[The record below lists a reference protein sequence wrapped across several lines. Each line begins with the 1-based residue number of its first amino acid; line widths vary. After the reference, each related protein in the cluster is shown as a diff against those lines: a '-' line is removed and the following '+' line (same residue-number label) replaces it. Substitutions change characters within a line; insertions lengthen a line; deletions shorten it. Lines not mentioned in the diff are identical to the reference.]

1 MARRKSSRRKK
12 PSGRSEPL
20 VTYVVE
26 DGETPPGWWVFTFNR
41 VMPELL
47 PSGYGRHAT
56 AAAAETRAKELA
68 EISGGSYAGFLE

>member
-1 MARRKSSRRKK
+1 
-12 PSGRSEPL
+12 
-20 VTYVVE
+20 
-26 DGETPPGWWVFTFNR
+26 VFTFNR